1 MTDIIPSFKRESAKH
16 MFAGEFRGVKFTEKF
31 STDDKAPTFI
41 ISPTGELAARL
52 IVVGVITDKERTVTK
67 DKTNTMYRARVNDG
81 TGDFFISASSFQPE
95 AMMQLARIDVPAI
108 VSVVGKPKVFT
119 KEDGSVF
126 TSINAESVTVVDKE
140 TRDIWKLKTAA
151 DTLRRIS
158 DIELGES
165 QFIKNVKE
173 KYNTNVETY
182 KSIVNKA
189 LTRSA

>member
-1 MTDIIPSFKRESAKH
+1 MTDPQTFKRESAKNI
-16 MFAGEFRGVKFTEKF
+16 FAAEFRGTKFTEKF

-52 IVVGVITDKERTVTK
+52 LIVGVLTDKERTTTK

-81 TGDFFISASSFQPE
+81 TGDFFVSASSYQPE

-108 VSVVGKPKVFT
+108 VAIVGKPKVFT
-119 KEDGSVF
+119 KEDGTVF

-140 TRDIWKLKTAA
+140 TRDIWKLKAASDTLKRIGSIELA
-151 DTLRRIS
+151 DT
-158 DIELGES
+158 
-165 QFIKNVKE
+165 QFAKNVIE
-173 KYNTNVETY
+173 KYHPNIETY
-182 KSIVNKA
+182 KSMVNKA